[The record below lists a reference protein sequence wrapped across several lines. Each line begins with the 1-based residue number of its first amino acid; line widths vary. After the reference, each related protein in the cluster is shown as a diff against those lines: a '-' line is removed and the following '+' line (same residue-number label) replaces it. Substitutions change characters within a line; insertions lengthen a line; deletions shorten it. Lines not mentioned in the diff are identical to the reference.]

1 MTREGAGGKRDLD
14 GVGQRGVKQ
23 VSECGRCLWG
33 GPNGIQPP
41 NGTSQGR
48 GRGGSEVG
56 GLAGGGQ
63 AGLVTIVSSLH
74 TFPLAIPQ
82 QRLSYNVLLPIS
94 EVLKAQGEPAT
105 SPHPQMTSP
114 VLLPGV
120 QKQAPSGK
128 PQTHRRWV
136 YQCLDQTWECWRF

>member
-1 MTREGAGGKRDLD
+1 MRMTREGAGGKRDLD

-56 GLAGGGQ
+56 GLAGGGS
-63 AGLVTIVSSLH
+63 GW
-74 TFPLAIPQ
+74 PCE
-82 QRLSYNVLLPIS
+82 NVCRERSHLPF
-94 EVLKAQGEPAT
+94 LNK
-105 SPHPQMTSP
+105 
-114 VLLPGV
+114 
-120 QKQAPSGK
+120 
-128 PQTHRRWV
+128 
-136 YQCLDQTWECWRF
+136 D